1 MELVDRIGVIEKAVI
16 DCLDEMYR
24 RSQPS
29 ITWEEIQKQAK
40 ENPDRQIWREHY
52 LPQWL
57 YKNIQDKYV
66 RMYRL
71 QEEWISSVELVE
83 RYLLEGGTKD
93 KYIEAHTDEHGNYHP
108 GCRGYEDIKPIKVQ
122 IGDFFKSH
130 NICPEEREVIVSEI
144 VKMVMESITDCKN
157 FYNHDRDYIQ
167 FSFNVSNYSP
177 NSNIEAV
184 REFYKDT
191 DIVINEIEMV
201 EDADD

>member
-1 MELVDRIGVIEKAVI
+1 MELVDRSDVIEKAII

-29 ITWEEIQKQAK
+29 ITWEEIQKQVK
-40 ENPDRQIWREHY
+40 EDRDRHIWREHY

-57 YKNIQDKYV
+57 YKNIQNKYV

-71 QEEWISSVELVE
+71 QEEWSTSVGLVE
-83 RYLLEGGTKD
+83 SYLLEGGTKD
-93 KYIEAHTDEHGNYHP
+93 KYIEAYTDEHGNYHP
-108 GCRGYEDIKPIKVQ
+108 GCRGYEDVKPIKEQ
-122 IGDFFKSH
+122 IEQILTEQLETGSRADSIK
-130 NICPEEREVIVSEI
+130 EQI
-144 VKMVMESITDCKN
+144 VKAVMDSISDCKN
-157 FYNHDRDYIQ
+157 FYHHDRDYMQ

-191 DIVINEIEMV
+191 DIVINEIEMG
-201 EDADD
+201 EDDDE

>member
-1 MELVDRIGVIEKAVI
+1 MELVDRSDVIEKAII

-40 ENPDRQIWREHY
+40 EDPKRHIWREHY

-57 YKNIQDKYV
+57 YQNIQNKYV

-71 QEEWISSVELVE
+71 QEEWSTSVGLVE

-108 GCRGYEDIKPIKVQ
+108 GYRGYEDVKPLKDQ
-122 IGDFFKSH
+122 INDFFKSH
-130 NICPEEREVIVSEI
+130 NICPGEREVIVSDI
-144 VKMVMESITDCKN
+144 IKMVMGGITDCKN
-157 FYNHDRDYIQ
+157 FYHHDRDYLQ

-191 DIVINEIEMV
+191 DIVINEIEMD
-201 EDADD
+201 EDYDD